1 MEKLYREQILTLPN
15 GITIIRVIAIPFILV
30 MLFSPN
36 LIHRLVTAFFF
47 FAVAITD
54 TLDGY
59 LARRRGM
66 ETTLGKFLDP
76 LADKLLVTAA
86 LIALVY
92 LQEVETWVAAII
104 ILRELFISAFRFYYL
119 VKNASFSASIPAKIK
134 TTFQIVALSIL
145 IIYRR
150 LPYANYI
157 RMLGTAVLYVAVFLT
172 VYSGAEY
179 VIRFSRQSRK

>member
-1 MEKLYREQILTLPN
+1 MTTANI
-15 GITIIRVIAIPFILV
+15 ITITRIVLVPFVLVILLTEMQNKEIIAFAIFI
-30 MLFSPN
+30 
-36 LIHRLVTAFFF
+36 IAAVTDA
-47 FAVAITD
+47 
-54 TLDGY
+54 LDGY
-59 LARRRGM
+59 VARKYN
-66 ETTLGKFLDP
+66 EVSDLGKFLDP

-119 VKNASFSASIPAKIK
+119 VKNASFSASVPAKVK
-134 TTFQIVALSIL
+134 TTFQIVALAIL
-145 IIYRR
+145 IIYRK
-150 LPYANYI
+150 LPYANYL

-179 VIRFSRQSRK
+179 VVRFSRQSKA

>member
-1 MEKLYREQILTLPN
+1 MTSANI
-15 GITIIRVIAIPFILV
+15 ITIIRIILVPFFLVILLTEMQNKEIIAFAIFVIAA
-30 MLFSPN
+30 
-36 LIHRLVTAFFF
+36 VTDS
-47 FAVAITD
+47 I
-54 TLDGY
+54 DGY
-59 LARRRGM
+59 VARKFN
-66 ETTLGKFLDP
+66 EVSDLGKFLDP
-76 LADKLLVTAA
+76 LADKLLVTSA

-104 ILRELFISAFRFYYL
+104 ILRELFISAFRLYYL
-119 VKNASFSASIPAKIK
+119 VNHASFSASLPAKIK